1 MEEQEEK
8 IGVWNLPEPTDA
20 EEIAYLRHANA
31 LLRESIQHQSQL
43 FDNVKAAIAML
54 ETTAIWLEDKSSLIA
69 DEKADLHMI
78 DNHVQYLERNSE
90 AMIETLDSA
99 RNDIRHVMLL
109 LGGA

>member
-43 FDNVKAAIAML
+43 FDNVKAAVML
-54 ETTAIWLEDKSSLIA
+54 
-69 DEKADLHMI
+69 
-78 DNHVQYLERNSE
+78 
-90 AMIETLDSA
+90 LDSTKA
-99 RNDIRHVMLL
+99 NLAGHLDDNEVVSRTESHELIRLLDDVVIDIEHIMLL
-109 LGGA
+109 LGGV